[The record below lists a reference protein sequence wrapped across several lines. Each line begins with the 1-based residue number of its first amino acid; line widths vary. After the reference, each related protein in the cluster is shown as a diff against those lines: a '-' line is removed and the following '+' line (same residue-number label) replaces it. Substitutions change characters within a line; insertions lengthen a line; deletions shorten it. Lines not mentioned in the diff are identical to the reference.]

1 MDTPL
6 KNNQTTPTT
15 PLPANYEDSPVFNYI
30 SNLSPIEPVKS
41 AGNDHHTFN
50 SLAFAS
56 LPSIFASPQNLSIPD
71 TRFVLRRHHFSDSP
85 KLESF
90 QSGNR
95 NSKSDAV
102 PVSVEQ
108 SYLGTDQP
116 ECFASGSSSDAVP
129 TENLELPVEFL
140 NTLKYSSG
148 SPHSNDVHSKGRH
161 SFFEREAQLC
171 RIRRVEQKKDAAGGD
186 LVRLISDDQLKFDST
201 TIKENRTGH
210 DPKPVDPG
218 EISFMSKI
226 LRDNDIEVKESAGPI
241 YFGEQCGSGKVSNQP
256 EGIGRT
262 KETDEASAI
271 HSGTLLEKLN
281 VNDPSGIVDEKSPKC
296 IHSSCKPSSQSYAI
310 RRRCLDFERP
320 ATYKRKSIDA
330 SGDSSASVQSS
341 CEVASVEK
349 QLVQTIKGCDYSSSR
364 LPGIGLHLNA
374 LATTIE
380 SNLSTVVKH
389 EVHASESQAINLPN
403 SKISSTSL
411 TPSEVSRDES
421 CKDKAQVAVTSPQ
434 ICAPGGQEPDHSSPE
449 KKRHAPLKL
458 QPAGESLACKRC
470 NCKRSKCLKLYCD
483 CFAAGLY
490 CIEPCSCQE
499 CFNKPIY
506 ENIVLENRKLIESRN
521 PLAFAPKVIA
531 KAVAIPQYAEE
542 TNSTPSSA
550 RHKRG
555 CNCRKSSCL
564 KKYCECFQGGAG
576 CGILCRCVG
585 CKNTF
590 GRKDEAEQA
599 EVGGDE
605 SVDPRKDAVNV
616 SLPTVRDQDLL
627 MAPPGI
633 CRPPPGQLT
642 SSSKGRPKIFSLH
655 SVLSSSQHEKHL
667 QAIPE
672 DVTLETLASSCSQP
686 SGLKSTSPNSKRV
699 SPPHSS
705 GEFGSAWRG
714 GRKLVLRSI
723 PPFPTL
729 ESPRKQSLPP
739 Q

>member
-6 KNNQTTPTT
+6 KNQITPTT
-15 PLPANYEDSPVFNYI
+15 PLPAKYEDSPVFNYI
-30 SNLSPIEPVKS
+30 SNLSPIEPVNS

-56 LPSIFASPQNLSIPD
+56 LPSIFASPQNLSVPE
-71 TRFVLRRHHFSDSP
+71 TRFLLRRQHFSDSP
-85 KLESF
+85 KPESF
-90 QSGNR
+90 RSGNR
-95 NSKSDAV
+95 NSKSDGV

-108 SYLGTDQP
+108 AYLGTDQP
-116 ECFASGSSSDAVP
+116 EFFASGSSSDVEVASAVP
-129 TENLELPVEFL
+129 TENLEPAVEFL

-148 SPHSNDVHSKGRH
+148 SPHRNDVHHSKGRH
-161 SFFEREAQLC
+161 SFFERETHLR
-171 RIRRVEQKKDAAGGD
+171 RIRRVEQKKDAAACD
-186 LVRLISDDQLKFDST
+186 LVRLISDDQLKFDLT
-201 TIKENRTGH
+201 TIKESCAGH

-218 EISFMSKI
+218 EISFMSNI
-226 LRDNDIEVKESAGPI
+226 LRDNDIEVEESAGPI
-241 YFGEQCGSGKVSNQP
+241 DSSEESELGKVSNQP
-256 EGIGRT
+256 EGIRGT
-262 KETDEASAI
+262 KETDQAPAI
-271 HSGTLLEKLN
+271 LSGTLLDKLN
-281 VNDPSGIVDEKSPKC
+281 VNDPSGIVDKKSLNC

-320 ATYKRKSIDA
+320 AAHQRKSIDA
-330 SGDSSASVQSS
+330 SGSSLALPQSS

-374 LATTIE
+374 LATSSE
-380 SNLSTVVKH
+380 SNLSKVVKH
-389 EVHASESQAINLPN
+389 DISESRAANFPN

-421 CKDKAQVAVTSPQ
+421 CKNKAQVAETPPKYVQ
-434 ICAPGGQEPDHSSPE
+434 QL
-449 KKRHAPLKL
+449 RL
-458 QPAGESLACKRC
+458 QPVGESLACKRC

-499 CFNKPIY
+499 CFNKPNY

-521 PLAFAPKVIA
+521 PLAFAPKVTA
-531 KAVAIPQYAEE
+531 SAVAIPQHGEE

-590 GRKDEAEQA
+590 GRKDEAEQG
-599 EVGGDE
+599 EVAGDE

-627 MAPPGI
+627 KAPSGI

-642 SSSKGRPKIFSLH
+642 SSSNGRPKIFSLH
-655 SVLSSSQHEKHL
+655 SALSSSQHEKHL

-672 DVTLETLASSCSQP
+672 DVTPETLASSCSQP

-705 GEFGSAWRG
+705 SEFGSAWRG

-729 ESPRKQSLPP
+729 ESPRKR
-739 Q
+739 

>member
-15 PLPANYEDSPVFNYI
+15 PLPAKYEDSPVFNYI

-56 LPSIFASPQNLSIPD
+56 LPSIFASPQNLSIPE

-85 KLESF
+85 RPNSF
-90 QSGNR
+90 QGGNP
-95 NSKSDAV
+95 NSKSDGV

-108 SYLGTDQP
+108 SYLGADQP
-116 ECFASGSSSDAVP
+116 ECFASGSSSDVEVASAVP
-129 TENLELPVEFL
+129 TESMELPVEFL
-140 NTLKYSSG
+140 NNLKYSSG
-148 SPHSNDVHSKGRH
+148 SPHSNDVHHSKGRH
-161 SFFEREAQLC
+161 SFFERETHLR
-171 RIRRVEQKKDAAGGD
+171 RIHRIEQKKGD

-201 TIKENRTGH
+201 IIKENCAGH
-210 DPKPVDPG
+210 DPTPVDPG
-218 EISFMSKI
+218 EISFMSNI
-226 LRDNDIEVKESAGPI
+226 LRDNDIEVKEFSGI
-241 YFGEQCGSGKVSNQP
+241 IDSSEQCRLGKVSNQP

-262 KETDEASAI
+262 KETDETPAI
-271 HSGTLLEKLN
+271 LSRTLLDKLN

-320 ATYKRKSIDA
+320 ATHKRKSIDA
-330 SGDSSASVQSS
+330 SGGSSASLQSS

-389 EVHASESQAINLPN
+389 EVHASEIQGINLPN

-411 TPSEVSRDES
+411 TPSEVSCDES
-421 CKDKAQVAVTSPQ
+421 CKNKAQVPVTSPQ
-434 ICAPGGQEPDHSSPE
+434 ICAPVGQEPDHSSPE
-449 KKRHAPLKL
+449 KKRLKL
-458 QPAGESLACKRC
+458 QPVVESLACKRC

-499 CFNKPIY
+499 CFNKPMY

-531 KAVAIPQYAEE
+531 RAVAIPQYAEE

-555 CNCRKSSCL
+555 CNCRKSGCL

-590 GRKDEAEQA
+590 GRKDEAEHG

-616 SLPTVRDQDLL
+616 NLPTVRDQDLL
-627 MAPPGI
+627 MAPSGI

-642 SSSKGRPKIFSLH
+642 SSSNGRPKIFSLH

-672 DVTLETLASSCSQP
+672 DVTPETLASSCSQP

-699 SPPHSS
+699 SPPYSS
-705 GEFGSAWRG
+705 SEFGSAWRG

-729 ESPRKQSLPP
+729 ESPRKR
-739 Q
+739 